1 MAYGINDP
9 TRRGG
14 WDPNSGLRQEEYAG
28 NYAGTPA
35 AGDGTGGSMGT
46 SPGFMLGSTS
56 YSPTDAI
63 RLANDPTALLAGLLQ
78 GTTGLNPASL
88 GYYADTFEPFSNIY
102 MMNNNF
108 ELTPELQAALATGDQ
123 EVIAAELAKIE
134 SLSGQSMFDEAARY
148 QMMQS
153 TPGSGGIDPAQQ
165 LGRFFQSARMPTDG
179 SNMTGYAAYANSGDM
194 QNQVNF
200 VRQGVNA
207 ALVNANPYTRNLINA
222 LISWLGISYLASSG
236 QGQGGFID
244 YITRG
249 GQGAPTGSNT
259 AGYQMRPINP

>member
-14 WDPNSGLRQEEYAG
+14 WNPNSGLRQEYAG
-28 NYAGTPA
+28 NYGTPTT
-35 AGDGTGGSMGT
+35 GDGTGGNMGT
-46 SPGFMLGSTS
+46 DPGFMLGNTS
-56 YSPTDAI
+56 YSATDAM
-63 RLANDPTALLAGLLQ
+63 RLGNDPTALLAGLLQ

-102 MMNNNF
+102 MMSNNF

-123 EVIAAELAKIE
+123 ELIAAELAKIE
-134 SLSGQSMFDEAARY
+134 SLSGQSMFDAAAEY

-153 TPGSGGIDPAQQ
+153 TPGRGGIDPAQQ
-165 LGRFFQSARMPTDG
+165 LGAFFESARMPTDG
-179 SNMTGYAAYANSGDM
+179 QNMTGYAALANSGDM
-194 QNQVNF
+194 QNQINT
-200 VRQGVNA
+200 VRQGVND
-207 ALVNANPYTRNLINA
+207 ALVNANPYTRNLVNA

-236 QGQGGFID
+236 QGQGGFVD

-249 GQGAPTGSNT
+249 GQGSPNTSNT
-259 AGYQMRPINP
+259 AGYQLNPANP